1 MNFFNVLGS
10 LLTVAAAGMQVVQYN
25 ETKKAAKRQRSL
37 MDQQQEIETQK
48 REQRRDRFLKSQR
61 AAYSKAGIKLSGSP
75 TVVLNQTDDEFDLEN
90 EISGLNYQTA
100 LQNNR
105 NRVTSSGI
113 TAMGNV
119 ASIGAQFTSNYAK
132 F

>member
-1 MNFFNVLGS
+1 MNFLGVLGS
-10 LLTVAAAGMQVVQYN
+10 MLTVAAAGMQVVQYN

-48 REQRRDRFLKSQR
+48 NEQRRERFLKSQR

-105 NRVTSSGI
+105 NRVASSGI

>member
-48 REQRRDRFLKSQR
+48 REHRRDRFLKSQR

-75 TVVLNQTDDEFDLEN
+75 TVVLDQTDDEFDLEN